1 MRTVDEIDQE
11 YTDLCAVLGDIEIQ
25 KGMLEH
31 KKNETIKK
39 IARLSKEKTEL
50 TEAQKIAEDAN
61 EVQ

>member
-25 KGMLEH
+25 RGMLEH

-39 IARLSKEKTEL
+39 IAQLSKEKSEILKTQKTEVR
-50 TEAQKIAEDAN
+50 Q
-61 EVQ
+61 

>member
-39 IARLSKEKTEL
+39 IAQLSKEKSEL
-50 TEAQKIAEDAN
+50 EKSAKGD
-61 EVQ
+61 VQ